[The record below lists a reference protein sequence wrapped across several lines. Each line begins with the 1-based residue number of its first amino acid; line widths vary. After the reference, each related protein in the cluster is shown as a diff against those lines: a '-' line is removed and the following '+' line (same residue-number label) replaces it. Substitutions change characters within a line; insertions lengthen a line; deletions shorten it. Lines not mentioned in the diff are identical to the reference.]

1 MNKRLI
7 KYLGCLGLVFW
18 ISMYDCSGQEFH
30 PIAPNQ
36 DTVRIYSFYK
46 DTITNEMYIGGDFK
60 EFAGVSANNII
71 KWTGSQW
78 LAVGDG
84 FNKPVHAIT
93 KYKGTLVA
101 AGEFD
106 SSGTTK
112 FLMPLAKWNGLN
124 WNYFDSVTQVVHPYW
139 PNPWTPAIYDAEE
152 FDNRLFVLGE
162 IRHTGPFP
170 GTNSFENFAVWNDT
184 LWKPA
189 VLPAGQAFGGQ
200 LGNNMPD
207 MIVYQNDLYLSN
219 VYGYDY
225 CPLSPQ
231 QGSNVVG
238 LIRYNPS
245 CLSVEQIGTGW
256 QNTAA
261 ASVYVHNN
269 SLYVGMYIAHP
280 QYGNFATR
288 FDGTNFYPIA
298 NGFND
303 RVYNFTE
310 YNGEI
315 CAVGRFT
322 GDGLN
327 SQSYPNHIAL
337 WNGTSWNA
345 LPASCSMT
353 GAVVFQAGVI
363 DSTIFID
370 GGLFYCGSTYLNLA
384 ATYPHS
390 LTGNNDLTDITE
402 NHFSIFPNPAINNI
416 NISLLHP
423 KIGNNVNIHIMDL
436 ACREVVLHKLNE
448 KNIDKE
454 IDISFLMAGSY
465 QVSLEKNGEVL
476 STRKL
481 MIIK

>member
-1 MNKRLI
+1 MNVII
-7 KYLGCLGLVFW
+7 KYLSCLGLLFFV
-18 ISMYDCSGQEFH
+18 STNNCTSQEFY

-36 DTVRIYSFYK
+36 DSIRIYCFYK
-46 DTITNEMYIGGDFK
+46 DSVTNETFIGGDFH

-78 LAVGDG
+78 MAVGDG

-93 KYKGTLVA
+93 KYKGSLVA

-112 FLMPLAKWNGLN
+112 FLMPLAKWDGVN
-124 WNYFDSVTQVVHPYW
+124 WNYFDNTTQVVHPFW
-139 PNPWTPAIYDAEE
+139 PNPWTPAIYDVEE
-152 FDNRLFVLGE
+152 FENKLFVLGE
-162 IRHTGPFP
+162 IRYIGPFP
-170 GTNSFENFAVWNDT
+170 GTNNFEDFAVWNDT
-184 LWKPA
+184 IWKPA
-189 VLPAGQAFGGQ
+189 VLPSGPALGIA
-200 LGNNMPD
+200 LGNTLAD
-207 MIVYQNDLYLSN
+207 MIVFQNDLYLSN

-225 CPLSPQ
+225 CSLSPQ
-231 QGSNVVG
+231 QGSNVFG
-238 LIRYNPS
+238 LIRYNS
-245 CLSVEQIGTGW
+245 ACLSVEQIGTGW
-256 QNTAA
+256 LNTSA
-261 ASVYVHNN
+261 ASVYLHNN
-269 SLYVGMYIAHP
+269 SLYVGMYIPHP

-288 FDGTNFYPIA
+288 YDGVNFYPIG

-315 CAVGRFT
+315 FAVGRFT
-322 GDGLN
+322 GDGTTTH
-327 SQSYPNHIAL
+327 SYPNHIAS
-337 WNGTSWNA
+337 WDGAAWNA

-353 GAVVFQAGVI
+353 GSTIFRAGVI
-363 DSTIFID
+363 DSTMFVD
-370 GGLFYCGSTYLNLA
+370 GGLGFCGSNNLSFA

-416 NISLLHP
+416 NISLVHP
-423 KIGNNVNIHIMDL
+423 KIANNVNIQITDL
-436 ACREVVLHKLNE
+436 AGRKVVLHKLNE
-448 KNIDKE
+448 KNIDEE